1 MWPFGGDQPSNATLM
16 TVTHQAAFELVS
28 VRTGEGAR
36 QPCHLAGQIPID
48 FSIEGVRR
56 EVRELLE
63 KLRGSEG
70 AQVRT
75 NAEALA
81 VEMGKGWKRGGE
93 ADTQVDE
100 LLRAYFD

>member
-1 MWPFGGDQPSNATLM
+1 M
-16 TVTHQAAFELVS
+16 TITHQAAFELVS
-28 VRTGEGAR
+28 VRMGEGAR
-36 QPCHLAGQIPID
+36 QPYYLADQAPVD

-56 EVRELLE
+56 EVRDLLE

-81 VEMGKGWKRGGE
+81 VEMEKGWKRGGE
-93 ADTQVDE
+93 ADTQADK
-100 LLRAYFD
+100 LLRVYFD